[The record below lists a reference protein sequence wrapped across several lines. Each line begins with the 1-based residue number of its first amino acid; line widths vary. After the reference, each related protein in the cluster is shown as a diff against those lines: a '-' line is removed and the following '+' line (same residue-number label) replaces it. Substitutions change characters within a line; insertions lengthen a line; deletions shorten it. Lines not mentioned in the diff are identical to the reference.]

1 MTGMIRKHSQIYS
14 TTILF
19 SNSFAVALAWLCAYL
34 IRFKVEFFVEVGSAP
49 INNMYLY
56 ALLPIWLVF
65 FANSRILGHSKP
77 ISMSTPTSELV
88 AILKLT
94 SFSVLLLTA
103 ATFFYRELSF
113 SRIMAVYFWF
123 FSNVFLFLSHRLVR
137 FLVKKMRDRG
147 MSLHKVLVVGAGELG
162 QKVVQKLDL
171 YPEIGF
177 SVVGYLSHNPDKV
190 GTTLGEHKVLGLYE
204 DLNQCIKEYEVSQ
217 LFVALPSSAHE
228 RLQDILE
235 SLEEETVDIKLV
247 PDLLR
252 YMDLQSGIEELDGM
266 PVINLTE
273 SPLYGWNTVFKRVSD
288 IVLSSLAILI
298 TFPIMVLIAIV
309 IKLESRGPLLYK
321 QERMG
326 LDRDVFWM
334 YKFRS
339 MKPEAEKQS
348 GPVWAKE
355 DDDRRT
361 RVGTFLRSTS
371 LDELPQFFN
380 VFVGQMSL
388 VGPRP
393 ERPVFV
399 DEFKKSIP
407 FYMLRLKM
415 KAGLTGWAQVN
426 GWRGNT
432 SLEKRIECD
441 LYYIKN
447 WSLLFDIKILF
458 LTIWKG
464 LINRHAY

>member
-1 MTGMIRKHSQIYS
+1 MTGMIKKHSQVYS

-19 SNSFAVALAWLCAYL
+19 FNSFAVALAWLCAYL
-34 IRFKVEFFVEVGSAP
+34 IRFKVEFFAEAGTVPSQ
-49 INNMYLY
+49 NMYLY

-65 FANSRILGHSKP
+65 FINSRILGHSRP
-77 ISMSTPTSELV
+77 ISLSTPTSEII

-94 SFSVLLLTA
+94 SLSVLLLTA
-103 ATFFYRELSF
+103 VTFFYREFSF
-113 SRIMAVYFWF
+113 SRIMTVYFWF
-123 FSNVFLFLSHRLVR
+123 FSNIFLFLAHRLAR
-137 FLVKKMRDRG
+137 FLVKVMRDRG
-147 MSLHKVLVVGAGELG
+147 MNLHKVLVVGAGELG
-162 QKVVQKLDL
+162 QKVVQKLDQF
-171 YPEIGF
+171 PEIGF
-177 SVVGYLSHNPDKV
+177 SVVGYLSHDSDKV
-190 GTTLGEHKVLGLYE
+190 GTSIGEHKVLGLYM
-204 DLNQCIKEYEVSQ
+204 DMHQCIKEYEVSQ

-228 RLQDILE
+228 RLQEILL

-273 SPLYGWNTVFKRVSD
+273 SPLYGWNTFFKRFSD
-288 IVLSSLAILI
+288 VILSSLAILI
-298 TFPIMVLIAIV
+298 TFPLMVLIAIV

-339 MKPEAEKQS
+339 MKPGAEKQS

-355 DDDRRT
+355 EDERRT

-380 VFVGQMSL
+380 VFFGQMSL

-407 FYMLRLKM
+407 FYMIRLKM

-432 SLEKRIECD
+432 SLEKRIEFD

>member
-1 MTGMIRKHSQIYS
+1 MALIRKHSQVYS
-14 TTILF
+14 TAIF
-19 SNSFAVALAWLCAYL
+19 FFNSFAVALAWLFAYL
-34 IRFKVEFFVEVGSAP
+34 VRFELELFSAAGSPPVE
-49 INNMYLY
+49 NMYLY

-65 FANSRILGHSKP
+65 HVNSRILDHDKP
-77 ISMSTPTSELV
+77 ISRNSPTSEYFS
-88 AILKLT
+88 ILKLT
-94 SFSVLLLTA
+94 SLSVLLLTA
-103 ATFFYRELSF
+103 GTFFYRELSF
-113 SRIMAVYFWF
+113 SRIMAVYFWVF
-123 FSNVFLFLSHRLVR
+123 ANIFLFVSHRFTR
-137 FLVKKMRDRG
+137 FLVKEMHGRG
-147 MSLHKVLVVGAGELG
+147 MNLRNVLVVGAGELG
-162 QKVVQKLDL
+162 QKVVQKLNL

-177 SVVGYLSHNPDKV
+177 SVVGYLTHEMEKV
-190 GTTLGEHKVLGLYE
+190 GSELEGYKVLGLYE
-204 DLNQCIKEYEVSQ
+204 DLNRIIKENEVDQ
-217 LFVALPSSAHE
+217 LFIALPLNAHD
-228 RLQDILE
+228 RLQKILA

-252 YMDLQSGIEELDGM
+252 YIDLQSGIEDLDGM

-273 SPLYGWNTVFKRVSD
+273 SPLYGWNTVLKRVSD
-288 IVLSSLAILI
+288 IVLSGLAILI
-298 TFPIMVLIAIV
+298 TFPLMILIAIAV
-309 IKLESRGPLLYK
+309 KLGSRGPLLYK

-326 LDRDVFWM
+326 LDRDVFM
-334 YKFRS
+334 MHKFRS
-339 MKPEAEKQS
+339 MKIGAENKT

-355 DDDRRT
+355 DDDRKT
-361 RVGTFLRSTS
+361 PVGSFLRRTS
-371 LDELPQFFN
+371 LDELPQLFN
-380 VFVGQMSL
+380 VFMGQMSL

-432 SLEKRIECD
+432 SLEKRIEFD

-447 WSLLFDIKILF
+447 WSLIFDIKILF

>member
-1 MTGMIRKHSQIYS
+1 MALIRKHSQVYS
-14 TTILF
+14 TAIF
-19 SNSFAVALAWLCAYL
+19 FFNSFAVALAWLFAYL
-34 IRFKVEFFVEVGSAP
+34 TRFELELFSKASNPPVE
-49 INNMYLY
+49 NMYLY

-65 FANSRILGHSKP
+65 YVNSRILGHDKP
-77 ISMSTPTSELV
+77 ISRNSPTSEYFS
-88 AILKLT
+88 ILKLT
-94 SFSVLLLTA
+94 SLSVLILTA
-103 ATFFYRELSF
+103 GTFFYRELSF
-113 SRIMAVYFWF
+113 SRIMAVYFWV
-123 FSNVFLFLSHRLVR
+123 FSNIFLFVSHRLVR
-137 FLVKKMRDRG
+137 LLVKEMHVRG
-147 MSLHKVLVVGAGELG
+147 MNLRKVLVVGAGELG
-162 QKVVQKLDL
+162 QRVVQKLNFF
-171 YPEIGF
+171 PEIGF
-177 SVVGYLSHNPDKV
+177 SVVGYLTHDPEKV
-190 GTTLGEHKVLGLYE
+190 GAELEGCKVLGLYE
-204 DLNQCIKEYEVSQ
+204 DLNRVIKENEVSQ
-217 LFVALPSSAHE
+217 LFIALPLNASNQ
-228 RLQDILE
+228 LQKILA

-247 PDLLR
+247 PDLLS
-252 YMDLQSGIEELDGM
+252 YIDLQSGIEELDGM
-266 PVINLTE
+266 PLINLTE
-273 SPLYGWNTVFKRVSD
+273 SPLYGWNTILKRVSD
-288 IVLSSLAILI
+288 IILSGLAILI
-298 TFPIMVLIAIV
+298 TFPLMVLIAIAV
-309 IKLESRGPLLYK
+309 KLGSRGPLLYK

-326 LDRDVFWM
+326 LDRAVFMM

-339 MKPEAEKQS
+339 MKIDAENQT

-361 RVGTFLRSTS
+361 PVGSFLRSTS
-371 LDELPQFFN
+371 LDELPQLFN
-380 VFVGQMSL
+380 VFMGQMSL

-399 DEFKKSIP
+399 EEFKKSIP

>member
-1 MTGMIRKHSQIYS
+1 
-14 TTILF
+14 
-19 SNSFAVALAWLCAYL
+19 
-34 IRFKVEFFVEVGSAP
+34 
-49 INNMYLY
+49 
-56 ALLPIWLVF
+56 
-65 FANSRILGHSKP
+65 
-77 ISMSTPTSELV
+77 
-88 AILKLT
+88 
-94 SFSVLLLTA
+94 
-103 ATFFYRELSF
+103 
-113 SRIMAVYFWF
+113 
-123 FSNVFLFLSHRLVR
+123 
-137 FLVKKMRDRG
+137 
-147 MSLHKVLVVGAGELG
+147 
-162 QKVVQKLDL
+162 
-171 YPEIGF
+171 
-177 SVVGYLSHNPDKV
+177 VVGYLCHDSDKV
-190 GTTLGEHKVLGLYE
+190 GTSIGEHKVLGLYT
-204 DLNQCIKEYEVSQ
+204 DMHQCIKEYEVSQ

-228 RLQDILE
+228 QLQEILS

-273 SPLYGWNTVFKRVSD
+273 SPLYGWNTLFKRVSD
-288 IVLSSLAILI
+288 VILSSLAILI
-298 TFPIMVLIAIV
+298 TFPLMVLIAIV

-339 MKPEAEKQS
+339 MKPGAEKRS

-361 RVGTFLRSTS
+361 RIGTFLRSTS

-432 SLEKRIECD
+432 SLEKRIEFD

>member
-1 MTGMIRKHSQIYS
+1 MTGMIKKHSQIYS
-14 TTILF
+14 TVILF
-19 SNSFAVALAWLCAYL
+19 LNSFAVALAWLCAYL
-34 IRFKVEFFVEVGSAP
+34 VRFKVELFAEAGSVP
-49 INNMYLY
+49 SQNMYLY

-65 FANSRILGHSKP
+65 FVNSRILGHSKP
-77 ISMSTPTSELV
+77 ISIRTPTSEIV

-94 SFSVLLLTA
+94 SLSVLLLTA
-103 ATFFYRELSF
+103 VTFFYREFSF
-113 SRIMAVYFWF
+113 SRIMTVYFWF
-123 FSNVFLFLSHRLVR
+123 FSNIFLFMAHRLAR
-137 FLVKKMRDRG
+137 FLVNAMRDRG
-147 MSLHKVLVVGAGELG
+147 INLHKVLVVGAGELG

-177 SVVGYLSHNPDKV
+177 SVVGYLSHDSDKV
-190 GTTLGEHKVLGLYE
+190 GTSIGEHKVLGLYT
-204 DLNQCIKEYEVSQ
+204 DIHQCIKEYEVSQ

-228 RLQDILE
+228 RLQEILS

-288 IVLSSLAILI
+288 IVLSSMAILI

-380 VFVGQMSL
+380 VFMGQMSL

>member
-1 MTGMIRKHSQIYS
+1 MIRKHSQVYS
-14 TTILF
+14 TAIF
-19 SNSFAVALAWLCAYL
+19 FFNSFAVALAWLCAYL
-34 IRFKVEFFVEVGSAP
+34 FRFELELFSKVSSIPTG
-49 INNMYLY
+49 NMYFY
-56 ALLPIWLVF
+56 ALLPIWFVF
-65 FANSRILGHSKP
+65 YVNSRVLGHNKP
-77 ISMSTPTSELV
+77 ISRHSPTSEYLS
-88 AILKLT
+88 ILKLT
-94 SFSVLLLTA
+94 SLSVLLLTA
-103 ATFFYRELSF
+103 GTFFYREFSF
-113 SRIMAVYFWF
+113 SRIMTVYFWIF
-123 FSNVFLFLSHRLVR
+123 ANLFLLLSHRLVR
-137 FLVKKMRDRG
+137 FLVKEMHSRG
-147 MSLHKVLVVGAGELG
+147 MNLRKVLVLGAGDLG
-162 QKVVQKLDL
+162 QRVVEKLDMH
-171 YPEIGF
+171 PEIGF
-177 SVVGYLSHNPDKV
+177 SVVGYLTHNPVKV
-190 GTTLGEHKVLGLYE
+190 GSEIDGYKVLGLYE
-204 DLNQCIKEYEVSQ
+204 DINRCIKENEVSQ
-217 LFVALPSSAHE
+217 LFIALPINAHD
-228 RLQDILE
+228 RMTSILA

-252 YMDLQSGIEELDGM
+252 YMDLQSGIEDLDGM
-266 PVINLTE
+266 PLINLTE
-273 SPLYGWNTVFKRVSD
+273 SPLYGWNTVLKRASD
-288 IVLSSLAILI
+288 IILSGFAILI
-298 TFPIMVLIAIV
+298 SFPVMVLIAIA
-309 IKLESRGPLLYK
+309 IKLTSRGPLLYM

-326 LDRDVFWM
+326 LDRDVFRM

-339 MKPEAEKQS
+339 MKIGAENQT

-361 RVGTFLRSTS
+361 IIGTFLRSTS

-380 VFVGQMSL
+380 VFMGQMSL

-432 SLEKRIECD
+432 SLEKRIEFD

>member
-14 TTILF
+14 TAILF

-34 IRFKVEFFVEVGSAP
+34 IRFKIEIFAEAGSIP
-49 INNMYLY
+49 SENMYLY

-65 FANSRILGHSKP
+65 FVNSRVLGHSKP
-77 ISMSTPTSELV
+77 ISMSTPTSEIV

-94 SFSVLLLTA
+94 SLSVLLLTA
-103 ATFFYRELSF
+103 ATFFYREFSF

-123 FSNVFLFLSHRLVR
+123 FSSVFLFLSHRFVR

-162 QKVVQKLDL
+162 QRVVQKLDL

-177 SVVGYLSHNPDKV
+177 SVVGYLSRNPDKV

-204 DLNQCIKEYEVSQ
+204 DLNKFIKKHEVSQ

-228 RLQDILE
+228 RLQEILV

-298 TFPIMVLIAIV
+298 TFPVMILIAIV

-339 MKPEAEKQS
+339 MKTGAEKQS

-458 LTIWKG
+458 LTVWKG

>member
-1 MTGMIRKHSQIYS
+1 MTGMIKKHSQIYS
-14 TTILF
+14 TAILF
-19 SNSFAVALAWLCAYL
+19 FNSFAVALAWLCAYL
-34 IRFKVEFFVEVGSAP
+34 IRFKVEFLAEAGPVP
-49 INNMYLY
+49 NQNMYLY

-65 FANSRILGHSKP
+65 FVNSRILGHSRP
-77 ISMSTPTSELV
+77 ISMSTPTSEIV

-94 SFSVLLLTA
+94 SLSVLLLTTV
-103 ATFFYRELSF
+103 TFFYREYSF
-113 SRIMAVYFWF
+113 SRIMTVYFWL
-123 FSNVFLFLSHRLVR
+123 FSNIFLFLAHRLVR
-137 FLVKKMRDRG
+137 YLLKAMRDRG
-147 MSLHKVLVVGAGELG
+147 MNLHKVLVVGAGELG

-177 SVVGYLSHNPDKV
+177 SVVGYLSHDFDKV
-190 GTTLGEHKVLGLYE
+190 GTSIAEHKVLGLYS
-204 DLNQCIKEYEVSQ
+204 DMHQCIKEFEVSQ
-217 LFVALPSSAHE
+217 LFIALPSSAHE
-228 RLQDILE
+228 RLQKILS

-247 PDLLR
+247 PDLLC

-273 SPLYGWNTVFKRVSD
+273 SPLYGWNTLFKRVSD
-288 IVLSSLAILI
+288 VILSSIAILI
-298 TFPIMVLIAIV
+298 SFPLMVLIAIV

-326 LDRDVFWM
+326 LDREVFWM

-339 MKPEAEKQS
+339 MKPGAEKQS

-361 RVGTFLRSTS
+361 RVGTFLRRTS

-432 SLEKRIECD
+432 SLEKRIEFD

>member
-14 TTILF
+14 TAILF
-19 SNSFAVALAWLCAYL
+19 SNSFAVALAWVCAYL
-34 IRFKVEFFVEVGSAP
+34 MRFKFEIFAEAGSVASE
-49 INNMYLY
+49 NMYLY

-65 FANSRILGHSKP
+65 FFNSRLLGHSKP
-77 ISMSTPTSELV
+77 ISMSTPTSEIV

-94 SFSVLLLTA
+94 SLSVLLLTA

-113 SRIMAVYFWF
+113 SRIMAVYFWL
-123 FSNVFLFLSHRLVR
+123 FSNIFLFLSHRFVR
-137 FLVKKMRDRG
+137 FLVKEMRGRG
-147 MSLHKVLVVGAGELG
+147 MNLHKVLVVGAGELG

-190 GTTLGEHKVLGLYE
+190 GTMLGEHKVLGLYE
-204 DLNQCIKEYEVSQ
+204 DLNKCIKEYDVSQ

-228 RLQDILE
+228 RLQEILVN
-235 SLEEETVDIKLV
+235 LEEETVDIKLV

-252 YMDLQSGIEELDGM
+252 YMDLQSGIEDLDGM

-273 SPLYGWNTVFKRVSD
+273 SPLYGWNTVSKRVSD

-298 TFPIMVLIAIV
+298 TFPVMILISIV

-339 MKPEAEKQS
+339 MKPGAEKQS

-380 VFVGQMSL
+380 VFMGQMSL

>member
-1 MTGMIRKHSQIYS
+1 MTGMIKKHSQIYS
-14 TTILF
+14 TAILF
-19 SNSFAVALAWLCAYL
+19 FNSFAVALAWLSAYL
-34 IRFKVEFFVEVGSAP
+34 IRFKFELFVEAGSVP
-49 INNMYLY
+49 SSNMYLY

-65 FANSRILGHSKP
+65 FVNSRVLGHSRP
-77 ISMSTPTSELV
+77 ISMSTPTSEIV

-94 SFSVLLLTA
+94 SLSVLLLTA
-103 ATFFYRELSF
+103 VTFFYREFSF

-123 FSNVFLFLSHRLVR
+123 FSNIFLFLAHRLAR
-137 FLVKKMRDRG
+137 FLLKEMRERG
-147 MSLHKVLVVGAGELG
+147 MNLHKVLVVGAGELG
-162 QKVVQKLDL
+162 QKVVHKLDL

-177 SVVGYLSHNPDKV
+177 SVVGYLSHNSDKV
-190 GTTLGEHKVLGLYE
+190 GTNIGEHKVLGLYT
-204 DLNQCIKEYEVSQ
+204 DMHQCIKEFEVSQ

-228 RLQDILE
+228 RLQEILS

-247 PDLLR
+247 PDLLS
-252 YMDLQSGIEELDGM
+252 YMNLQSGIEELDGM

-273 SPLYGWNTVFKRVSD
+273 SPLYGWNTLFKRVSD
-288 IVLSSLAILI
+288 VILSSLAILI
-298 TFPIMVLIAIV
+298 TFPLMVLIAIV

-326 LDRDVFWM
+326 LDREVFWM

-339 MKPEAEKQS
+339 MKLGAEKQT

-355 DDDRRT
+355 GDDRRT
-361 RVGTFLRSTS
+361 RVGTFLRSSS

-380 VFVGQMSL
+380 IFVGQMSL

-399 DEFKKSIP
+399 DEFKKSVP
-407 FYMLRLKM
+407 FYMFRLKM

-432 SLEKRIECD
+432 SLEKRIEFD

-447 WSLLFDIKILF
+447 WSLLFDLKILF

>member
-1 MTGMIRKHSQIYS
+1 MTGMIKKHSQIYS
-14 TTILF
+14 TAILF
-19 SNSFAVALAWLCAYL
+19 FNSFAVALAWLCAYL
-34 IRFKVEFFVEVGSAP
+34 IRFKLELFVEAGSVP
-49 INNMYLY
+49 RQNMYLY

-65 FANSRILGHSKP
+65 FVNSRLLGHSRP
-77 ISMSTPTSELV
+77 ISMSSPTSEIV

-94 SFSVLLLTA
+94 SLSVLLLTA
-103 ATFFYRELSF
+103 LTFFYREFSY
-113 SRIMAVYFWF
+113 SRIMTIYFWF
-123 FSNVFLFLSHRLVR
+123 FLNIFLFLAHRLVR
-137 FLVKKMRDRG
+137 FLIKAMRDRG
-147 MSLHKVLVVGAGELG
+147 MYLHKVLVVGAGELG

-177 SVVGYLSHNPDKV
+177 SVVGYLSHNSDKV
-190 GTTLGEHKVLGLYE
+190 GTSIGEHKVLGLYT
-204 DLNQCIKEYEVSQ
+204 DMHQCIKENGVSQ

-228 RLQDILE
+228 RLREILS

-273 SPLYGWNTVFKRVSD
+273 SPLYGWNTLFKRVSD
-288 IVLSSLAILI
+288 VILSGLAILV
-298 TFPIMVLIAIV
+298 TFPLMVLIAIV

-339 MKPEAEKQS
+339 MKPGAEKKS

-380 VFVGQMSL
+380 IFVGKMSL

-432 SLEKRIECD
+432 SLEKRIEFD

>member
-1 MTGMIRKHSQIYS
+1 MTGMIRKHGQIYS
-14 TTILF
+14 TAILF
-19 SNSFAVALAWLCAYL
+19 FNSFAVALAWLCAYL
-34 IRFKVEFFVEVGSAP
+34 IRFKVEFFAEAGSVP
-49 INNMYLY
+49 SQNMYLY
-56 ALLPIWLVF
+56 VLLPIWLIF
-65 FANSRILGHSKP
+65 FVNSRILGHSKP
-77 ISMSTPTSELV
+77 ISIRTPTSEIV

-94 SFSVLLLTA
+94 SLSILLLTA
-103 ATFFYRELSF
+103 ITFFYREFSF
-113 SRIMAVYFWF
+113 SRIMTVYFWF
-123 FSNVFLFLSHRLVR
+123 FSNIFLFIAHRLAR
-137 FLVKKMRDRG
+137 FLVKVMRGRG
-147 MSLHKVLVVGAGELG
+147 MNLHKVLVVGAGELG

-177 SVVGYLSHNPDKV
+177 SVVGYLSHDSDKV
-190 GTTLGEHKVLGLYE
+190 GTSIGEHKVLGLYK
-204 DLNQCIKEYEVSQ
+204 DMHQCIKEYEVSQ
-217 LFVALPSSAHE
+217 LFVALPSSSHE
-228 RLQDILE
+228 LLQETL
-235 SLEEETVDIKLV
+235 SNLEEETVDIKLV
-247 PDLLR
+247 PDLLG

-273 SPLYGWNTVFKRVSD
+273 SPLYGWNTLFKRVSD
-288 IVLSSLAILI
+288 LFLSSLAILI
-298 TFPIMVLIAIV
+298 TFPLMVLIAIV

-339 MKPEAEKQS
+339 MKPGAEKQS

-355 DDDRRT
+355 NDDRRT

-393 ERPVFV
+393 ERPIFV

-432 SLEKRIECD
+432 SLEKRIEFD

-447 WSLLFDIKILF
+447 WSLLFDMKILF

>member
-1 MTGMIRKHSQIYS
+1 MTMIRKHSQLYS
-14 TTILF
+14 AAIF
-19 SNSFAVALAWLCAYL
+19 VFNSIAVALAWLFAYL
-34 IRFKVEFFVEVGSAP
+34 IRFKLQLFSAASSLPVE
-49 INNMYLY
+49 NMYLY
-56 ALLPIWLVF
+56 ALLPVWLIF
-65 FANSRILGHSKP
+65 YINSRILGHDKP
-77 ISMSTPTSELV
+77 ISLHSPTIEYFS
-88 AILKLT
+88 ILKLT
-94 SFSVLLLTA
+94 SLSVLLLTA
-103 ATFFYRELSF
+103 VTFFYRELSF
-113 SRIMAVYFWF
+113 SRIMAVYFWVF
-123 FSNVFLFLSHRLVR
+123 ANIFLFLSHRLVR
-137 FLVKKMRDRG
+137 LLVKEIHVRG
-147 MSLHKVLVVGAGELG
+147 MNLQKVLIVGAGELG
-162 QKVVQKLDL
+162 QKVVEKLDL

-177 SVVGYLSHNPDKV
+177 SVVGYLTHKLDEV
-190 GTTLGEHKVLGLYE
+190 GKELSGQKVLGSYK
-204 DLNQCIKEYEVSQ
+204 DLNHLIKEYDVSQ
-217 LFVALPSSAHE
+217 LFIALPLNAHDQLE
-228 RLQDILE
+228 KILT
-235 SLEEETVDIKLV
+235 SLDEETVDIKLV

-266 PVINLTE
+266 PMINLTE
-273 SPLYGWNTVFKRVSD
+273 SPLYGWNTLFKRGSD
-288 IVLSSLAILI
+288 IILSGLAISI
-298 TFPIMVLIAIV
+298 TFPIMILIVFA
-309 IKLESRGPLLYK
+309 IKLTSRGPLLYK

-326 LDRDVFWM
+326 LDRAVFMM

-339 MKPEAEKQS
+339 MRIGAETET

-361 RVGTFLRSTS
+361 PIGTFLRSTS
-371 LDELPQFFN
+371 LDELPQLFN
-380 VFVGQMSL
+380 VFMGQMSL

-399 DEFKKSIP
+399 DEFKKSVP

-432 SLEKRIECD
+432 SLEKRIEFD
-441 LYYIKN
+441 LYYIKH

>member
-1 MTGMIRKHSQIYS
+1 MTGMIKKHSQIYS
-14 TTILF
+14 TAILF

-34 IRFKVEFFVEVGSAP
+34 IRFKVELFVEEGVFSSG
-49 INNMYLY
+49 NMYLY
-56 ALLPIWLVF
+56 AILPIWLVF
-65 FANSRILGHSKP
+65 FVNSRALGHSRP
-77 ISMSTPTSELV
+77 ISMRTPTSEIIE
-88 AILKLT
+88 ILKLT
-94 SFSVLLLTA
+94 SFSILFLTA
-103 ATFFYRELSF
+103 ITFFYREFSF

-123 FSNVFLFLSHRLVR
+123 FCNVFLFMSHRLVC
-137 FLVKKMRDRG
+137 FLVKEMRDRG
-147 MSLHKVLVVGAGELG
+147 MSLHKVLLVGAGDLG

-177 SVVGYLSHNPDKV
+177 SVVGYLTHDPEKV
-190 GTTLGEHKVLGLYE
+190 GRTIGGHKVLGLYK
-204 DLNQCIKEYEVSQ
+204 DLNKCIKKYEVSQ
-217 LFVALPSSAHE
+217 LFIALPSSAHE
-228 RLQDILE
+228 RLQEILAC
-235 SLEEETVDIKLV
+235 LEEETVDIKLV

-252 YMDLQSGIEELDGM
+252 YIGLQSGIEELDGM

-273 SPLYGWNTVFKRVSD
+273 SPLYGWNTVFKRISD
-288 IVLSSLAILI
+288 IILSSLAILI
-298 TFPIMVLIAIV
+298 TFPIMFFITII
-309 IKLESRGPLLYK
+309 IKLGSRGPLLYK

-326 LDRDVFWM
+326 LDREVFWM

-339 MKPEAEKQS
+339 MKPGAEKKS

-361 RVGTFLRSTS
+361 GVGTFLRSTS

-380 VFVGQMSL
+380 VFMGQMSL

-426 GWRGNT
+426 GLRGNT
-432 SLEKRIECD
+432 SLEKRIEFD

>member
-1 MTGMIRKHSQIYS
+1 MTGLIRKHSQIYS
-14 TTILF
+14 TAMLF
-19 SNSFAVALAWLCAYL
+19 SNSFAVALAWLCSYL
-34 IRFKVEFFVEVGSAP
+34 IRFKVEVFAVAGSVS
-49 INNMYLY
+49 NENMYLY

-65 FANSRILGHSKP
+65 FVNSRVLGHSKP
-77 ISMSTPTSELV
+77 ISMSTPTSEIA

-94 SFSVLLLTA
+94 SLSVLFLTA
-103 ATFFYRELSF
+103 VTFFYRELSF
-113 SRIMAVYFWF
+113 SRIMAVYFWL
-123 FSNVFLFLSHRLVR
+123 FSNIFLFLSHRFVR

-147 MSLHKVLVVGAGELG
+147 INLHKVLVVGAGELG

-177 SVVGYLSHNPDKV
+177 SVVGYLSHNPEKV
-190 GTTLGEHKVLGLYE
+190 GSTLGEHKVLGLYK
-204 DLNQCIKEYEVSQ
+204 DLNQCIKKYEVSQ

-228 RLQDILE
+228 RLEGILE

-252 YMDLQSGIEELDGM
+252 YMDLQAGIEELDGM
-266 PVINLTE
+266 PLINLTE

-288 IVLSSLAILI
+288 IILSSLAIFI
-298 TFPIMVLIAIV
+298 TFPVMVFIAIV

-339 MKPEAEKQS
+339 MKSGAENQS

-361 RVGTFLRSTS
+361 GVGSFLRSAS

-380 VFVGQMSL
+380 VFMGQMSL

-393 ERPVFV
+393 ERPIFV

-464 LINRHAY
+464 LINRNAY